1 MKVINMHIVPGH
13 YPDKPG
19 AKLANGWSEHAEAC
33 AWVAHVLGVIGS
45 AMAWP
50 VGDSVV
56 RATAVGSSAL
66 IEVHFGHIDEPSH
79 PRLLYRPGC
88 KDSEELAKH
97 MHEVMQSIAPGLT
110 IAINA
115 GWYRGE
121 EQRGPDFIFKAA
133 LGPCMQ
139 FIPCRLYDSA
149 SVRGIGANLLAQSIK
164 AMENSRG

>member
-1 MKVINMHIVPGH
+1 MHIIPGH

-19 AKLANGWSEHAEAC
+19 AKLPNGWSEHAEAC

-66 IEVHFGHIDEPSH
+66 IEVHFGHIDEPSN

-88 KDSEELAKH
+88 KESEELANG
-97 MHEVMQSIAPGLT
+97 MQVIMQGIAPGLT
-110 IAINA
+110 IAVES

-133 LGPCMQ
+133 HGPCVQ
-139 FIPCRLYDSA
+139 FIPCRLNDSA
-149 SVRGIGANLLAQSIK
+149 SVRAIGAELMARTIK
-164 AMENSRG
+164 ELEISRG